1 VDRGQNYEPVHEFR
15 SSPET
20 LHHQITDH
28 VLAHSGVT
36 YHSTIA
42 SIRFTRFLDQ
52 SRFICMPFPKGFR
65 NKPSIHREFVE
76 AVEAKTAAGLH
87 VIISMTY
94 EEATYVS
101 QKVTV
106 DQETDNRARSN
117 YKDQI
122 RQSTILKTEW
132 LFDVLVMDEIHVLRN
147 RESDRC
153 KAIQRRVRLDF

>member
-1 VDRGQNYEPVHEFR
+1 MNQYTSSDRHR
-15 SSPET
+15 K
-20 LHHQITDH
+20 
-28 VLAHSGVT
+28 
-36 YHSTIA
+36 HSTTKSPITPSLILA
-42 SIRFTRFLDQ
+42 SPTIQQSHLSEFTRFLDQ
-52 SRFICMPFPKGFR
+52 SRFVCMPFPQAFR

-76 AVEAKTAAGLH
+76 AVEAKTAAGIH

-106 DQETDNRARSN
+106 DDETDNRARTD

>member
-1 VDRGQNYEPVHEFR
+1 
-15 SSPET
+15 
-20 LHHQITDH
+20 
-28 VLAHSGVT
+28 
-36 YHSTIA
+36 
-42 SIRFTRFLDQ
+42 
-52 SRFICMPFPKGFR
+52 MPFPKGFR

-106 DQETDNRARSN
+106 DEETDNRARTD
-117 YKDQI
+117 YMDQI

>member
-1 VDRGQNYEPVHEFR
+1 
-15 SSPET
+15 
-20 LHHQITDH
+20 
-28 VLAHSGVT
+28 
-36 YHSTIA
+36 
-42 SIRFTRFLDQ
+42 
-52 SRFICMPFPKGFR
+52 MPFPKAFR

-76 AVEAKTAAGLH
+76 AVEAKTAAGIH

-106 DQETDNRARSN
+106 DQETDDRARSD

-132 LFDVLVMDEIHVLRN
+132 LFDVLVIHVLRN

-153 KAIQRRVRLDF
+153 KAIQRRVRLVT

>member
-1 VDRGQNYEPVHEFR
+1 MDRGQNYEPVHKLR

-28 VLAHSGVT
+28 ALAHSGVT
-36 YHSTIA
+36 YHSHL
-42 SIRFTRFLDQ
+42 SEFTRFLDQ

-106 DQETDNRARSN
+106 DEETDNRARTD
-117 YKDQI
+117 YMDQI